1 MNRRAAKG
9 WVRDINRLFIECRRL
24 GKDCF
29 FSGTFAVFNYIP
41 AIFLAFCLVIFGNFV
56 YLQLKE
62 WYRFLNNENMR
73 TNESIKRNDV
83 LDLTKQGLSTFY
95 NIAQMT
101 RYRYLYILGKDSQ
114 NDGSIHNTSELN
126 QNKEKMIKYT
136 CLAGWG
142 ILTLFAIGICGLRNR
157 E

>member
-1 MNRRAAKG
+1 
-9 WVRDINRLFIECRRL
+9 
-24 GKDCF
+24 
-29 FSGTFAVFNYIP
+29 
-41 AIFLAFCLVIFGNFV
+41 
-56 YLQLKE
+56 
-62 WYRFLNNENMR
+62 MR